1 MKFTDTSI
9 MPYGKHQGK
18 LMCRVPADYLLWLHD
33 NGKCSP
39 LVKAYVEE
47 NIDALKQKQAEQQ
60 AEAER
65 QRNNRRMLRTMCK

>member
-18 LMCRVPADYLLWLHD
+18 AMADVPADYLIWLHD

-39 LVKAYVEE
+39 LVAAYVEE
-47 NIDALKQKQAEQQ
+47 NLDALKRQQEKQE

-65 QRNNRRMLRTMCK
+65 QRNNRRMLRNMCK